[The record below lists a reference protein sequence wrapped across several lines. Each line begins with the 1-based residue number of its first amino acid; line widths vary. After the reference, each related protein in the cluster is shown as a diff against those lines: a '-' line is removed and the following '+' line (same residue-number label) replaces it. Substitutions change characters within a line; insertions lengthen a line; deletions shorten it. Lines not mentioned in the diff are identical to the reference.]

1 MRRIG
6 QQYLA
11 AVTLMAAMSLLL
23 VPAPAEAV
31 SLNMI
36 NTWRMGDH
44 LVDGNN
50 RTSGGSLSGGSPSL
64 QAGGSNGPSWNKGSF
79 PSMGIN
85 LHFGIGVGRGDQV
98 VPFIGLGMVR
108 TSYVFDW
115 DPNDDDND
123 PDIDDDTGAALQ
135 FGLEVGGKFF
145 LIERAKGKAPPFV
158 LVSFYKYFGTISEDG
173 EYENLALQTLDG
185 EADTDNAADYIYY
198 EQELLSPQGFKLAFG
213 AEYYFNDNFSLGGEF
228 FGVDFSWARAR
239 NPSDMDLID
248 VRTRFALYTSLHL
261 TYRFSFTVRA
271 SVQFEDDY
279 DYED

>member
-1 MRRIG
+1 MRRIVK
-6 QQYLA
+6 QKQRQCLA
-11 AVTLMAAMSLLL
+11 AVMFVASMGLLL
-23 VPAPAEAV
+23 VPSPAEAV

-44 LVDGNN
+44 LVEGNR
-50 RTSGGSLSGGSPSL
+50 RTSGGTGVTGG
-64 QAGGSNGPSWNKGSF
+64 GVNGPAWDKGSF

-85 LHFGIGVGRGDQV
+85 VHFGVGVGRGDQI
-98 VPFIGLGMVR
+98 VPFLGFGMLR

-135 FGLEVGGKFF
+135 FGLEIGSKFF
-145 LIERAKGKAPPFV
+145 LIERAKGKAPPFI
-158 LVSFYKYFGTISEDG
+158 LVSFYKYFGNISEDG
-173 EYENLALQTLDG
+173 EYETFALDTLDG
-185 EADTDNAADYIYY
+185 EPDTDNAADYLYY
-198 EQELLSPQGFKLAFG
+198 EQELLSPQGFKVAFG

-248 VRTRFALYTSLHL
+248 VRTRFAMYTSLHL